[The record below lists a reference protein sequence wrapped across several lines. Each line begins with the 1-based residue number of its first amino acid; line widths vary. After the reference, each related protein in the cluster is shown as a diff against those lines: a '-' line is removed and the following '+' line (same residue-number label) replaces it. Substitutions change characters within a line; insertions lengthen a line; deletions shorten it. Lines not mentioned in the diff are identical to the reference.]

1 MTEKKTVMVALMA
14 GLELEREGITFY
26 SGAAKGLEDER
37 GRATLEFLA
46 KEEDRHLRFIEG
58 LAESLGKGREL
69 PKGPKRLKKPKVFP
83 SEIKGGVG
91 RKDRAVLEEA
101 RGVELRSIEFYEKCL
116 AKVEGPERSAI
127 EALIEAEKGHLEWV
141 EFMRDCV
148 AVHGYWCDMREY
160 FSLDG

>member
-1 MTEKKTVMVALMA
+1 MAGKKVMEALRA
-14 GLELEREGITFY
+14 GLELEREGIEFY

-37 GRATLEFLA
+37 GRATLGFLA
-46 KEEDRHLRFIEG
+46 KEEERHLRFIEG
-58 LAESLGKGREL
+58 LVEALGAGQML
-69 PKGPKRLKKPKVFP
+69 PKGPRRLKKPKIFP
-83 SEIKGGVG
+83 REIKGGVG

-101 RGVELRSIEFYEKCL
+101 RGVELRSIEFYERCL

-148 AVHGYWCDMREY
+148 AVHGYWCDMGEY